1 MMPNSNLSIQLIKQF
16 CNKAWTVNLSVND
29 LLKTN
34 EVKSYTYGNRVNVSK
49 YGYEYSRRVS
59 LTVTYNFNASQ
70 SKYKGK
76 GAGKG
81 ERGRL

>member
-1 MMPNSNLSIQLIKQF
+1 MKQF
-16 CNKAWTVNLSVND
+16 CNKAWTVNLFVND

-34 EVKSYTYGNRVNVSK
+34 EVKSYTYADRVNLSK

-70 SKYKGK
+70 SKYKGT
-76 GAGKG
+76 GAGNA